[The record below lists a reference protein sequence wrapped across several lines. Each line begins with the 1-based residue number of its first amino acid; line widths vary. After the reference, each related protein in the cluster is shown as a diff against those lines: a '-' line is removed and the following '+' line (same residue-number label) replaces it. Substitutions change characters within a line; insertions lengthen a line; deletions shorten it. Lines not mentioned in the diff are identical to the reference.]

1 MQAWNPAAGGGAER
15 IHAGQVGGLLNA
27 LGPPQL
33 VSILAVFPLAERE
46 ERHKLTARS
55 RSSPA
60 PPTPRKGFWSQWS
73 ICSFPAS
80 PSQGLLSALQS
91 TGPKREAQVP
101 SHAGGGSVPE
111 ASLGC
116 QTASK
121 VICVLPKPFSFPKT
135 KARAAIWLLKLSL

>member
-1 MQAWNPAAGGGAER
+1 MQAKSGGCLMHLALPSWLASWQFSLWQKER
-15 IHAGQVGGLLNA
+15 KDTNLQQDG
-27 LGPPQL
+27 
-33 VSILAVFPLAERE
+33 E
-46 ERHKLTARS
+46 
-55 RSSPA
+55 A
-60 PPTPRKGFWSQWS
+60 PPPPRTPRKGFWSQWS

-116 QTASK
+116 QTPSK